1 MNNQV
6 IEFKQNVPIRHQV
19 DVCVAGGGPAG
30 VAAAVA
36 AARAGASVFIAE
48 ATGCFGG
55 LGTAGLVPAFCGVG
69 NGVSILGGPFCKEI
83 LKAMDIP
90 EGAHD
95 REFSF
100 IDAEKLKVVYDRIIE
115 SSGCSFALECRLA
128 GVIAEH
134 GRMEAA
140 IFTECGRESL
150 FAVKAKVFIDATG
163 NGDLAAWAGAD
174 YVQGNAQGLV
184 MPSTLCSSWANV
196 DWEQYN
202 KKDKKLFDILLQAI
216 DDGVFSLQDWHH
228 SGMFP
233 TGNSTA
239 GGNFGHVFNLRT
251 DNTDSRNAGWLD
263 SRKRLNEF
271 KYFYNHY
278 VPGFQRAEML
288 TSAAL
293 MGVRECRRITGEYM
307 LTLDD
312 FKNKARFED
321 EIGVFAYSVDIH
333 PLDDSKAEFERFQ
346 REFYGN
352 LRYQRGECYGV
363 PYRVLIPGKLKNVLT
378 AGRCVST
385 DQPMAA
391 SIRVM
396 PGCYLTGY
404 AAGTAAALAPSGD
417 VRKVDAANIRQ
428 TMNINSI

>member
-1 MNNQV
+1 MNCQT
-6 IEFKQNVPIRHQV
+6 IEFKQNVPIRHHV
-19 DVCVAGGGPAG
+19 DVCVTGGGAAG

-36 AARAGASVFIAE
+36 AARAGATVFIGE

-69 NGVSILGGPFCKEI
+69 NGVSVLGGPFCQEI

-90 EGAHD
+90 DGAQK
-95 REFSF
+95 REFSY
-100 IDAEKLKVVYDRIIE
+100 IDAEKLKVVYDRIIKN
-115 SSGCSFALECRLA
+115 SGCIFALETRLA
-128 GVIAEH
+128 GVIADH
-134 GRMEAA
+134 GKMEAA
-140 IFTECGRESL
+140 IFTECGKESL
-150 FAVKAKVFIDATG
+150 FAVKANVFIDATG

-174 YVQGNAQGLV
+174 YTQGNAQGLV

-196 DWEQYN
+196 DWDQYN
-202 KKDKKLFDILLQAI
+202 KKDKPLFDLLLQAI
-216 DDGVFSLQDWHH
+216 DDGIFSLQDWHH

-233 TGNSTA
+233 TGKSIA
-239 GGNFGHVFNLRT
+239 GGNFGHVYNLRADET
-251 DNTDSRNAGWLD
+251 ASRTSGWLD
-263 SRKRLNEF
+263 SRKRLEEF

-278 VPGFQRAEML
+278 VPGFQRAELL

-293 MGVRECRRITGEYM
+293 MGVRECRRITGDYI

-312 FKNKARFED
+312 FKNKSRFED

-333 PLDDSKAEFERFQ
+333 PLNDSKREFERFQ
-346 REFYGN
+346 QEFYGN
-352 LRYQRGECYGV
+352 LRYKPGECYGV
-363 PYRVLIPGKLKNVLT
+363 PYRVLLPCKLKNVLT
-378 AGRCVST
+378 AGRCVSC

-417 VRKVDAANIRQ
+417 VRKVAAKDIRHV
-428 TMNINSI
+428 MNIGIE